1 VPLAELSATMTK
13 LRIAPVRPATQQN
26 DEKSFVRVRERF
38 SASSSNF
45 GEAAN
50 HCFVKIQARPEAV
63 SSNQKFAP

>member
-1 VPLAELSATMTK
+1 VPLAELIAIMTK
-13 LRIAPVRPATQQN
+13 PGIAHVRTATKQN
-26 DEKSFVRVRERF
+26 NEKSFVRVRKRF

-50 HCFVKIQARPEAV
+50 HCFVKIQARPEAA

>member
-13 LRIAPVRPATQQN
+13 LRIASVRSATQQN